1 MAPKVF
7 VILCAPIGSVA
18 ERLNAPVLK
27 TGVEKS
33 IVSSNLTGP
42 AIVSSCCKGLL
53 GESHEKQRISR
64 CATLPLLMVKKHLVG
79 TGLAQRANLFA
90 YNKARKTCLVGSY
103 PSEPSMRCKAV
114 VLPTEVLPCSVA
126 PSDLPGEKQ
135 RTKSGRP
142 GNEVVRLNSIDRLKR
157 DHCPA

>member
-42 AIVSSCCKGLL
+42 ANYIFIYLIINVICLFVEIGVPFGMPIAHGALL
-53 GESHEKQRISR
+53 VLLFVLSIAQRQ
-64 CATLPLLMVKKHLVG
+64 KKRVPKTLVG
-79 TGLAQRANLFA
+79 ERLQHSRVYGSSDASQSGAPWMTGMRLWIGTKKSLTRCNISITPRHNRA
-90 YNKARKTCLVGSY
+90 
-103 PSEPSMRCKAV
+103 
-114 VLPTEVLPCSVA
+114 
-126 PSDLPGEKQ
+126 
-135 RTKSGRP
+135 
-142 GNEVVRLNSIDRLKR
+142 
-157 DHCPA
+157 